1 MKWKLAC
8 MTVLTIG
15 AAIGG
20 IIGGRQI
27 QRLKQEQ
34 NDIDRKLEELRRQ
47 EFQLLDQL
55 ERYHKKTDEEIR
67 RTMELIT
74 MLNELDNFD
83 PMKID
88 IRIDPE

>member
-8 MTVLTIG
+8 MTVLAIG
-15 AAIGG
+15 VAIGG
-20 IIGGRQI
+20 TIGGRQI
-27 QRLKQEQ
+27 QKLKQEQ
-34 NDIDRKLEELRRQ
+34 TAIDRKLEELRRQ
-47 EFQLLDQL
+47 EFKLLDQL

-74 MLNELDNFD
+74 MLNELDDFD